1 MTNKEILIKQIIY
14 RSTHR
19 GSKEMDLLLGR
30 FVNMHI
36 NNFEMEDL
44 KELNKLMSID
54 DETLHQWYFHKI
66 NNGKIPDNIVSQL
79 LKDFKL

>member
-1 MTNKEILIKQIIY
+1 
-14 RSTHR
+14 
-19 GSKEMDLLLGR
+19 
-30 FVNMHI
+30 
-36 NNFEMEDL
+36 L

-66 NNGKIPDNIVSQL
+66 NNGKIPDNKVSQL

>member
-1 MTNKEILIKQIIY
+1 MKNFNVLKRQIIY

-66 NNGKIPDNIVSQL
+66 NNGKIPDNKVSQL